1 LGGVSQDFLQREDVF
16 QSLSIK
22 DTFDLPSL
30 SQIHAWKSFLVPKLH
45 QVIELLTTQG
55 ISLAAR
61 LLYGFLCVR
70 LLPIPEYAK
79 FAVVFGFLGT
89 LAVLMD
95 IAFSSTLLP
104 LIGERTDDRQLIA
117 DYVTSLRQLAH
128 RLYLVAAP
136 AAILVYPVLVYK
148 QHWSWR
154 VVAAMVA
161 ILLVASWCDR
171 VSGAYG
177 AVLIV
182 RRDRGFWY
190 RAQIIASLGALA
202 LLGVFWALH
211 MLNAFSAILI
221 SVASIVYLS
230 LSYFF
235 RARRLLDVTGH
246 PSKEK
251 RKAII
256 HLALPSMPNVIF
268 YAFQGQ
274 ISLLLITWFGHITAV
289 ASVGA
294 LGRLAQVFVLFGLM
308 NPLLLEPYFARLPAE
323 RLKRNYF
330 GVLAVEGVFC
340 VFVTGLAAYFPQL
353 FLWVLGHNYSNLRFE
368 VLLMI
373 AGGAISYFSGVM
385 WMIHN
390 SRRFVYWWN
399 SIVFIILAL
408 TVQVLFIWKVDLST
422 VRAVLVLNLAI
433 AVLALLVNGF
443 TGIYGFVRGPR
454 KTAMLAMIPTGDDY
468 A

>member
-1 LGGVSQDFLQREDVF
+1 MRPMNTLRF
-16 QSLSIK
+16 
-22 DTFDLPSL
+22 
-30 SQIHAWKSFLVPKLH
+30 WKAFLVPKAHRVLEFL
-45 QVIELLTTQG
+45 IAQG
-55 ISLAAR
+55 IALAAR
-61 LLYGFLCVR
+61 LFYGFLCVR

-104 LIGERTDDRQLIA
+104 LIGERIDDRQLIA
-117 DYVTSLRQLAH
+117 DYVASLRQLAH
-128 RLYLVAAP
+128 RLYLVVAP
-136 AAILVYPVLVYK
+136 AAILVYPVLVYW
-148 QHWSWR
+148 QQWSWR
-154 VVAAMVA
+154 VVSAMVA

-182 RRDRGFWY
+182 RRDRRFWY
-190 RAQIIASLGALA
+190 RVQVIASLGALA
-202 LLGVFWALH
+202 LLGVVWASH
-211 MLNAFSAILI
+211 SLNAFSAMLI
-221 SVASIVYLS
+221 SLASIVYVS
-230 LSYFF
+230 LAYFF
-235 RARRLLDVTGH
+235 RARRLLGEAGR

-251 RKAII
+251 RKSII

-274 ISLLLITWFGHITAV
+274 ISLLLITWFGHTTAV

-294 LGRLAQVFVLFGLM
+294 LGRLAQVFVLFGMM

-330 GVLAVEGVFC
+330 GVLAVGALFC
-340 VFVTGLAAYFPQL
+340 VLLTGLAAYFPQL
-353 FLWVLGHNYSNLRFE
+353 FLWVLGHRYSSLRYE
-368 VLLMI
+368 VFLMI
-373 AGGAISYFSGVM
+373 AGSSISYFSGMM

-390 SRRFVYWWN
+390 ARRFVYWWN
-399 SIVFIILAL
+399 SIVFIFLAL
-408 TVQVLFIWKVDLST
+408 TVQALFIWKVDLST
-422 VRAVLVLNLAI
+422 VRDVLVLNLAI
-433 AVLALLVNGF
+433 AVLALLVTVS
-443 TGIYGFVRGPR
+443 TGIYGFVYGPR
-454 KTAMLAMIPTGDDY
+454 KTAVLAMIPPVDDY